1 LEQGVG
7 APVHSSLAFDLT
19 VTGLFG
25 PLLAGGRVEL
35 IPEAAGVEGL
45 GEALRQAA
53 EPYSLV
59 KLTPAHLEMLAQQL
73 GPEQAAERTRA
84 FIIGGEN
91 LLGEALR
98 FWQQHAPGTVLV
110 NEYGPTET
118 VVGCSVYQVLD
129 AVPREGSV
137 SIGRAIT
144 NTQLYVLDAQL
155 QPVPVGVS
163 GELYIGGAGVA
174 RGYLGRPELTA
185 ERFVP
190 DPFSGEA
197 GARLYRTG
205 DAARYLADG
214 NLEFL
219 GRLDDQVKVRGFRI
233 ELGEIEAALRECAG
247 VRDVAVVAR
256 EDAPG
261 QRRLVAYVVPD
272 GQPPAINALREQLGR
287 TLPEYMV
294 PSAFVSLESLP
305 LTPNGKVDR
314 KALPAPEVTREE
326 LGSAYVA
333 PRTPEEEML
342 AELWSQVLGVERVG
356 VHDNFAELGG
366 HSLLATQLMARV
378 REAFQV
384 EVPLRTLFEA
394 PTVAEL
400 AKQVAEL
407 RRSHAGLHVPP
418 IRPVARGQ
426 QELPLSFAQQRLW
439 FLDQLEP
446 GNLFYNIPLAVRLKG
461 ALDADALRRALNE
474 IVRRHE
480 ALRTTFAAVDGRPV
494 QVIAPELS
502 IPLPV
507 EDLRGLTPEKREAEA
522 LRLATEDAQTPFDLG
537 GGPLLRAR
545 LLQVDDAEHIA
556 VLVLHHIVSDGWSM
570 RLLIRELAALYHAY
584 AAGRPSPLP
593 ELPIQYADYAAW
605 QREWLQGDVLET
617 QLDYWRKQ
625 LAGAPPLLELPTDH
639 PRPAMQTYHGA
650 IYSFGLSKELA
661 QGLKRTSQKANCTL
675 FMTLLAAFQTLLYRY
690 TGQDDI
696 CVGTSIANR
705 NRAETEDLIGFFVNT
720 LVMRADLSDAP
731 NFQTLLGRV
740 REAALGAYT
749 HQDVPFE
756 MLVEKLQPERNL
768 SHTPLFQVM
777 FVMDNASQ
785 QSLEL
790 PDLVLSPVSVDVGK
804 ATFDLTLSMMEGDE
818 GLGGYIEYN
827 TDLFEA
833 ETIRRM
839 VGHLQTLLE
848 GIVAAPDCSVAR
860 LPLLTA
866 DERQQ
871 VLAAWNETTR
881 PLPGERCMH
890 ELFEEQAARQ
900 PDAVAVVFEGETL
913 TYAELNRRA
922 NQLARYLRRLGVGPE
937 TLVGLCALRGP
948 EMVVGVL
955 GVWKAG
961 GAYVP
966 LDPSYPPE
974 RLAYMLA
981 DARVP
986 VLLTQEA
993 LVRALPAHDAR
1004 VVQLDAD
1011 WPQIARESEA
1021 SRPNVAL
1028 PEGLAYVIYTSG
1040 STGRPKGTLL
1050 AHRGLVNLSRAQRDV
1065 FGVGPGSRVL
1075 QFAPWSFDASVWE
1088 LVMALGNGAALV
1100 LARQEVLASGP
1111 ELGRLLQEEA
1121 VTHVTLPPS
1130 VLRGLKRDGLDGLRT
1145 VVAAGE
1151 ACPVELARAWSV
1163 GRQFV
1168 DAYGPTET
1176 TVCASLYVCQ
1186 PEERIAPPIGKA
1198 LPNFRLYVLDRRG
1211 EPVPVGVPGELCV
1224 GGIGL
1229 ARGYLNRPDL
1239 TAERFVPDPFSGEAG
1254 ARLYRTGGP
1263 GAVQARWQCRVL
1275 WGGLMT
1281 R

>member
-1 LEQGVG
+1 
-7 APVHSSLAFDLT
+7 
-19 VTGLFG
+19 
-25 PLLAGGRVEL
+25 
-35 IPEAAGVEGL
+35 
-45 GEALRQAA
+45 
-53 EPYSLV
+53 
-59 KLTPAHLEMLAQQL
+59 
-73 GPEQAAERTRA
+73 
-84 FIIGGEN
+84 
-91 LLGEALR
+91 
-98 FWQQHAPGTVLV
+98 
-110 NEYGPTET
+110 
-118 VVGCSVYQVLD
+118 
-129 AVPREGSV
+129 
-137 SIGRAIT
+137 
-144 NTQLYVLDAQL
+144 
-155 QPVPVGVS
+155 
-163 GELYIGGAGVA
+163 
-174 RGYLGRPELTA
+174 
-185 ERFVP
+185 
-190 DPFSGEA
+190 
-197 GARLYRTG
+197 
-205 DAARYLADG
+205 
-214 NLEFL
+214 
-219 GRLDDQVKVRGFRI
+219 
-233 ELGEIEAALRECAG
+233 
-247 VRDVAVVAR
+247 
-256 EDAPG
+256 
-261 QRRLVAYVVPD
+261 
-272 GQPPAINALREQLGR
+272 
-287 TLPEYMV
+287 
-294 PSAFVSLESLP
+294 VSLESLP

-948 EMVVGVL
+948 EMVVGV
-955 GVWKAG
+955 
-961 GAYVP
+961 
-966 LDPSYPPE
+966 
-974 RLAYMLA
+974 
-981 DARVP
+981 
-986 VLLTQEA
+986 
-993 LVRALPAHDAR
+993 
-1004 VVQLDAD
+1004 
-1011 WPQIARESEA
+1011 
-1021 SRPNVAL
+1021 
-1028 PEGLAYVIYTSG
+1028 
-1040 STGRPKGTLL
+1040 
-1050 AHRGLVNLSRAQRDV
+1050 
-1065 FGVGPGSRVL
+1065 
-1075 QFAPWSFDASVWE
+1075 
-1088 LVMALGNGAALV
+1088 
-1100 LARQEVLASGP
+1100 
-1111 ELGRLLQEEA
+1111 
-1121 VTHVTLPPS
+1121 
-1130 VLRGLKRDGLDGLRT
+1130 
-1145 VVAAGE
+1145 
-1151 ACPVELARAWSV
+1151 
-1163 GRQFV
+1163 
-1168 DAYGPTET
+1168 
-1176 TVCASLYVCQ
+1176 
-1186 PEERIAPPIGKA
+1186 
-1198 LPNFRLYVLDRRG
+1198 
-1211 EPVPVGVPGELCV
+1211 
-1224 GGIGL
+1224 
-1229 ARGYLNRPDL
+1229 
-1239 TAERFVPDPFSGEAG
+1239 
-1254 ARLYRTGGP
+1254 
-1263 GAVQARWQCRVL
+1263 
-1275 WGGLMT
+1275 
-1281 R
+1281 